1 LAFPEVSEND
11 LGSDRQPMNGSIQ
24 QIAQDIKEFENLGVT
39 HINLVFDFGSHA
51 ADLDKRLEYS
61 KQIQDAVKK

>member
-1 LAFPEVSEND
+1 
-11 LGSDRQPMNGSIQ
+11 MNGSIQ

-51 ADLDKRLEYS
+51 ADLDKRLKYS
-61 KQIQDAVKK
+61 KQIQEAVKK

>member
-1 LAFPEVSEND
+1 MRYRNC
-11 LGSDRQPMNGSIQ
+11 G
-24 QIAQDIKEFENLGVT
+24 KEFENLGVD

-51 ADLDKRLEYS
+51 ADLDKRLKYS